1 MFHGF
6 KISRRLL
13 VRRRKLKFAVQRRYV
28 FRVRFHIKAARKKT
42 VAVNTIAAPEA
53 MLRWKDKYKP
63 MIPESEAKTAAK
75 SIIRERR

>member
-1 MFHGF
+1 MVRHGRDCNKKPQRKPAGLFYGF
-6 KISRRLL
+6 KISRRLF

-53 MLRWKDKYKP
+53 MLR
-63 MIPESEAKTAAK
+63 
-75 SIIRERR
+75 